1 MLIYIENKELLTKIL
16 SYLDYINKDYTLD
29 INGNYEYVLIAD
41 INKKSIEI
49 SKNKKVILITY
60 LFEEKI
66 YRVFTKNNKQNRE
79 FKNRLINNIN
89 NFYKVIVSIEPIK
102 KILET
107 KTNTEIVTINKEL
120 PTINMGNTKYIYDIY
135 KIKKRRKNI
144 LYIDFNYEGLNNLNL
159 IAQKYPKL
167 NFIYLGFKPYYNMT
181 KREKNLY
188 LNLPNNIYKVKYVDF
203 DVFCDLLKISDIV
216 INESNILFDIKYLY
230 AILILKKKYL
240 SKNLSYEILI
250 DNKHIYMYE
259 NSKELI
265 IKFNKIY
272 EERLADI
279 SINAYDLVI
288 NNTFFQIVKKYSI
301 YLP

>member
-1 MLIYIENKELLTKIL
+1 MLIYIEDKKLLTKIV
-16 SYLDYINKDYTLD
+16 SYLDYINKEYTLD
-29 INGNYEYVLIAD
+29 LNGNYDYVLIAD

-49 SKNKKVILITY
+49 SKDKKTILITH

-89 NFYKVIVSIEPIK
+89 NFYKIIVSMECIK
-102 KILET
+102 KLLET
-107 KTNTEIVTINKEL
+107 KTNTEIDIINNEL
-120 PTINMGNTKYIYDIY
+120 PTINIGNTKYIYDIY

-144 LYIDFNYEGLNNLNL
+144 LYIDFNYEGLNNINL

-167 NFIYLGFKPYYNMT
+167 NFIYLGFKPYYSMT
-181 KREKNLY
+181 KKEKNLY
-188 LNLPNNIYKVKYVDF
+188 QNLPNNIYKIKYNDF
-203 DVFCDLLKISDIV
+203 NLFCDLLKISDIV

-240 SKNLSYEILI
+240 SKTLAYEKLI
-250 DNKHIYMYE
+250 DNKNIYMFE
-259 NSKELI
+259 NQKELI
-265 IKFNKIY
+265 IKFNKIF

-279 SINAYDLVI
+279 SINAYDLI
-288 NNTFFQIVKKYSI
+288 NNNTFFQIAKKYSI

>member
-1 MLIYIENKELLTKIL
+1 MFIYIENKELLTKIL
-16 SYLDYINKDYTLD
+16 SYLDYINKEYTLD
-29 INGNYEYVLIAD
+29 INGNYDYVLIAD

-66 YRVFTKNNKQNRE
+66 YKVFTKNNKQNRE
-79 FKNRLINNIN
+79 FKNRLINNLN
-89 NFYKVIVSIEPIK
+89 NFYKIIVSIKPIK

-107 KTNTEIVTINKEL
+107 KINTEIITINEEL
-120 PTINMGNTKYIYDIY
+120 PVINISSTKYIYEIY

-144 LYIDFNYEGLNNLNL
+144 LYIDFNYEGLNNINL
-159 IAQKYPKL
+159 VAQKYPKI

-181 KREKNLY
+181 KKEKNLY
-188 LNLPNNIYKVKYVDF
+188 LNLPNNIYKIKYVNF
-203 DVFCDLLKISDIV
+203 NIYCDLLKISDIV

-230 AILILKKKYL
+230 AILILKKKFL
-240 SKNLSYEILI
+240 SKNISYENLI

-272 EERLADI
+272 DDRLADI
-279 SINAYDLVI
+279 SINAYDLV
-288 NNTFFQIVKKYSI
+288 NKNTFFQIAKKYSI